1 MTGTAA
7 PTAITGT
14 AIASTTTRRGH
25 TQADVTGRTEMSL
38 RRSMPYSVLKAV
50 PNGHRRIVGRIAA
63 RRATDIAAIG
73 LGTNAAATSS
83 ARRAIVIRA
92 RIGLIAPAKIDRRV
106 TPISH
111 ARSTHTPDAA
121 KKTPALLNAGMAISP
136 AIAVRPGAAAPTRR
150 SS

>member
-1 MTGTAA
+1 M
-7 PTAITGT
+7 
-14 AIASTTTRRGH
+14 R
-25 TQADVTGRTEMSL
+25 
-38 RRSMPYSVLKAV
+38 YSVLKAV

-92 RIGLIAPAKIDRRV
+92 RIGLIAPAKIDRRA

-121 KKTPALLNAGMAISP
+121 KKTLARLNAGMAISP